1 MSKLIA
7 AALTILLLLV
17 ITPIVLQM
25 SDEHATPES
34 SPMLPWQIEIL
45 DDGSSRVFGL
55 TPGLSPLDEARALF
69 GPDVEIAIVAPP
81 GRPPLL
87 EAFYESASAGFI
99 TGKLILTADLD
110 SATIAAMRARAL
122 KESYMESVTRKVTL
136 HPDDLASARLAAI
149 RAITFIP
156 SADLDEDVIRARF
169 GEPGQRIR
177 RSEEIEHFLYP
188 ELGLDIALSARGKEV
203 LQYVAPRHFDRVVAP
218 LREPGVEQD

>member
-17 ITPIVLQM
+17 ITPIVWQM
-25 SDEHATPES
+25 SDQRATPES

-45 DDGSSRVFGL
+45 GDGSSRVFGL
-55 TPGLSPLDEARALF
+55 TPGLSRLEEARALF

-81 GRPPLL
+81 DRPPLL

-99 TGKLILTADLD
+99 TGKLILTADVE
-110 SATIAAMRARAL
+110 SATIAAMRARAP

-177 RSEEIEHFLYP
+177 LSDELEHFLYP

-218 LREPGVEQD
+218 LRERGAQQD